1 MPQSGSR
8 AEQDLG
14 LSDTNLSTSPTPSS
28 EETQGYIPAPST
40 GALPEPAGE
49 VQSGG
54 ADPVAAESAPALGDT
69 AGTGTILAIGCIG
82 GTLFLIVLG
91 LIYLGV
97 TQLFG

>member
-1 MPQSGSR
+1 MPPTGSS
-8 AEQDLG
+8 AEQDVG
-14 LSDTNLSTSPTPSS
+14 LSDNTPSTSPEPSS
-28 EETQGYIPAPST
+28 EATQGYIPTPSS
-40 GALPEPAGE
+40 GATVDPTGE
-49 VQSGG
+49 VPASEAEQ
-54 ADPVAAESAPALGDT
+54 AAALGDT